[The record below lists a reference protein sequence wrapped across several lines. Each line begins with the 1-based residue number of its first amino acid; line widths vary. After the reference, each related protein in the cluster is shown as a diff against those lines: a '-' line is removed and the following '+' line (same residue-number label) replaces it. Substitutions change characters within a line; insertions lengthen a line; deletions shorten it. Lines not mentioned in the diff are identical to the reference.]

1 MLRRLVI
8 VVVVLALAGA
18 AAFYLLTIPRTLDAV
33 ALLNHRPDLAK
44 GAYLFIAGGCASC
57 HAAPD
62 SGDMETSTVLAG
74 GLALAS
80 PFGTFYAPNISPDP
94 DHGIG
99 KWSAL
104 DFVNAM
110 KFGVAPNGS
119 HLYPAF
125 PYVSYQR
132 MKVEDLIDLKAY
144 IDTLPPVASD
154 APPNALPFPFSIRR
168 GVGLWKL
175 LYVDGKTLDTGSADA
190 LHARGAYLVRG
201 PGHCGEC
208 HTPRN
213 LIGGPIAARA
223 YGGAAAL
230 DGKGRVPNITSGPG
244 GIDHWSE
251 ADIVTALE
259 TGFTPDFDSL
269 GGTMADVVRNTSRL
283 TPQDRAAIAA
293 YLKSLPPV
301 ASESPSEAESA
312 RAARARTQRIDAL
325 AKCRESAAE
334 IAPLGASRQT
344 RYSRAP

>member
-1 MLRRLVI
+1 MLRRIVI
-8 VVVVLALAGA
+8 AVVVLALIGA
-18 AAFYLLTIPRTLDAV
+18 AAFYLLTIPRTLDA
-33 ALLNHRPDLAK
+33 ASFPNHRPDIAN

-62 SGDMETSTVLAG
+62 AGDREASTVLAG

-99 KWSAL
+99 TWSAL

-110 KFGVAPNGS
+110 KFGVAPNGT

-154 APPNALPFPFSIRR
+154 APKSALSFPFNIRR
-168 GVGLWKL
+168 GLGLWKL
-175 LYVDGKTLDTGSADA
+175 LYVDGETLDPGNLDDVR
-190 LHARGAYLVRG
+190 ARGAYLVRG

-213 LIGGPIAARA
+213 FIGGPIESRA
-223 YGGAAAL
+223 YGGAPAL

-244 GIDHWSE
+244 GIEDWSE
-251 ADIVTALE
+251 GDIVNALE

-269 GGTMADVVRNTSRL
+269 GGTMAEVVRNTARL
-283 TPQDRAAIAA
+283 TPEDRAAIAA

-301 ASESPSEAESA
+301 ASQGSTAHGGDAKGSEGKGEE
-312 RAARARTQRIDAL
+312 D
-325 AKCRESAAE
+325 
-334 IAPLGASRQT
+334 
-344 RYSRAP
+344 